1 MKIIKKAE
9 FLKSASDFEKY
20 KGFKLPEIV
29 LVGRSNVGKSSII
42 NMLSNNSKLAKVSA
56 TQGKTK
62 LVNFFKFNDEF
73 ILVDLPGYGYA
84 TVGKEEREKWSKLI
98 DSYFQTSYNIKA
110 AILLVD
116 IRHKPTEQDIQMLEY
131 FIYHN
136 IPVTIAATKYDKIKK
151 SEKQSKVLT
160 IANTFNMGP
169 DNIYL
174 TSSETSFGKDALVD
188 RIYQFVDGV

>member
-1 MKIIKKAE
+1 MKTIKKAE
-9 FLKSASDFEKY
+9 FLKSASSFETY
-20 KGFKLPEIV
+20 KGFKKPEIV

-62 LVNFFKFNDEF
+62 LVNFFNFNDDF

-84 TVGKEEREKWSKLI
+84 TTSKGEKEKWSKIIEDYL
-98 DSYFQTSYNIKA
+98 QTSKNIKC

-131 FIYHN
+131 LTYYN
-136 IPVTIAATKYDKIKK
+136 ISVTVVATKFDKIKK
-151 SEKQSKVLT
+151 SEKQSKLMT
-160 IANTFNMGP
+160 IAKTFNMGL
-169 DNIYL
+169 DNIYV
-174 TSSETSFGKDALVD
+174 TSSENSFGKDTLVE